1 MRITIFGANGP
12 TGRLLTAQSAAAG
25 HETLAV
31 TRNPDA
37 FPLRDPR
44 LRVVGADVLDQAAV
58 DSVVEGSDAL
68 LSTLGVPF
76 SKEPV
81 QVYSRGMELILDAM
95 KRHDV
100 RRMVVVTSGA
110 VTGEPEPTGGFLF
123 NRVLQPYVMNK
134 LGKTVYDD
142 MRRMED
148 LLSRTD
154 VDWTILR
161 PSGLYS
167 LPQITDYSLTE
178 ERGPGRFTAR
188 IDLAHAILR
197 QVEDHRLLRKVGH
210 VITTEN
216 NPSLLSM
223 MLRETRKK
231 QTDRSHG
238 TVRSAPQ
245 PTAP

>member
-1 MRITIFGANGP
+1 MRITIFGVNGP
-12 TGRLLTAQSAAAG
+12 TGRLLTAQSLVAG

-31 TRNPDA
+31 TRNPTPSHSRTPVSGWSA
-37 FPLRDPR
+37 RTYSTR
-44 LRVVGADVLDQAAV
+44 RRST

-81 QVYSRGMELILDAM
+81 QVYSRGMERILDAR

-100 RRMVVVTSGA
+100 QRVVVMTSGA
-110 VTGEPEPTGGFLF
+110 VTGETEPTGGFLF

-134 LGKTVYDD
+134 
-142 MRRMED
+142 
-148 LLSRTD
+148 
-154 VDWTILR
+154 IR
-161 PSGLYS
+161 PSGLCA
-167 LPQITDYSLTE
+167 LPHVTDYSLTE

-216 NPSLLSM
+216 KPNLLSM
-223 MLRETRKK
+223 MLREARKK
-231 QTDRSHG
+231 
-238 TVRSAPQ
+238 
-245 PTAP
+245 